1 MSRQSVGSACCIL
14 AFTWWFFPGIFS
26 HPTPTPAVQPTPK
39 AAATHV
45 PPQILRVDLSK
56 SDIGAGDYVTGEVVT
71 SDNVASVKVLLIG
84 QTIDLTRKRTG
95 HFPIYFTVPTP
106 VPFFFKGPQ
115 SVEFVAR
122 NATGERVSKTISFR
136 VH

>member
-1 MSRQSVGSACCIL
+1 M
-14 AFTWWFFPGIFS
+14 
-26 HPTPTPAVQPTPK
+26 PAVQATPK
-39 AAATHV
+39 PKPTHV

-71 SDNVASVKVLLIG
+71 SDNVAGVTALIIG
-84 QTIDLTRKRTG
+84 QTIDLTRTRAG
-95 HFPIYFTVPTP
+95 HFPIYFTVPAP

-115 SVEFVAR
+115 TVEFVAR
-122 NATGERVSKTISFR
+122 NSTGERTTKTINFH